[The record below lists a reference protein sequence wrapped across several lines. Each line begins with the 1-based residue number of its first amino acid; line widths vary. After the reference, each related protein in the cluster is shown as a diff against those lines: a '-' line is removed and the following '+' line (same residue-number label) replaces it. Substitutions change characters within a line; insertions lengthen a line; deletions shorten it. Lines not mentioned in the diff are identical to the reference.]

1 MPTFPGADDVVIDAE
16 PVGFTQKG
24 SAKLAA
30 TLVVIQSIFQRLL
43 AHANIVAGYVPF
55 VPDWSV
61 KVNEIDGHAATSF
74 RAFRM
79 VWIAESLYS

>member
-1 MPTFPGADDVVIDAE
+1 MPGFFPRFQAQFNFMPTFPGAYDAVINAE

-43 AHANIVAGYVPF
+43 AHADIVAGKVPF
-55 VPDWSV
+55 VSDWSV
-61 KVNEIDGHAATSF
+61 KVD
-74 RAFRM
+74 
-79 VWIAESLYS
+79 